1 MLCIGL
7 LVDVIYTAV
16 VFFLDDHTTTGILWL
31 VIGLICVGE
40 CLKNIFLLAS
50 EMKS

>member
-16 VFFLDDHTTTGILWL
+16 VAFLDNKVEAGIYWL
-31 VIGLICVGE
+31 VFG
-40 CLKNIFLLAS
+40 LLAVGKFS
-50 EMKS
+50 ECQS

>member
-16 VFFLDDHTTTGILWL
+16 VNFLENDTTSGILWL
-31 VIGLICVGE
+31 VIGLITVG
-40 CLKNIFLLAS
+40 KFFFVD
-50 EMKS
+50 